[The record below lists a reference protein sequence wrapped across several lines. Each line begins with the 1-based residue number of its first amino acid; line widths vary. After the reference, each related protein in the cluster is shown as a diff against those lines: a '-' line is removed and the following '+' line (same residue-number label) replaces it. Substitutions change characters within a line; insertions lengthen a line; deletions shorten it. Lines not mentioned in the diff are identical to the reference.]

1 MRNVSHSPT
10 EIHSQTHTRNTHTR
24 QSQTH
29 SNRLEHTHRTQI
41 QNDTQT
47 YIRIHTENDSTHKD
61 THTHS
66 QREHGRIGVTAPL
79 WICKL
84 YHRLL
89 WVTVMLFIVCL
100 SFRTKYNGCTTELL
114 KWLKFSSCPLIVVM
128 IIHVISYN
136 IAANELIWELYE
148 HFGDLLHTSRH
159 SRVPTQKLILGR
171 VFLREKLNI
180 SHLNINICGG
190 CW

>member
-1 MRNVSHSPT
+1 
-10 EIHSQTHTRNTHTR
+10 
-24 QSQTH
+24 
-29 SNRLEHTHRTQI
+29 
-41 QNDTQT
+41 
-47 YIRIHTENDSTHKD
+47 
-61 THTHS
+61 
-66 QREHGRIGVTAPL
+66 
-79 WICKL
+79 
-84 YHRLL
+84 
-89 WVTVMLFIVCL
+89 
-100 SFRTKYNGCTTELL
+100 
-114 KWLKFSSCPLIVVM
+114 M